1 MNLKEKM
8 GRTFENFWSL
18 NLGHVGIILVFTFG
32 LGLSWQRTSDRIDR
46 TDDKIQVRY
55 ESILQSAIADKKE
68 GELKFNSF
76 TERLNRDED
85 QIRLISDLRLSIAT
99 IAGELKSLNIQVSG
113 IRDEIHT
120 QVNKRPE

>member
-1 MNLKEKM
+1 M